1 MKKFL
6 TILLIALILPVSCI
20 LKAEE
25 LKQSPTQAVFMG
37 SGWND
42 NSFSESMDF
51 GLKAGLQTALDEDK
65 GIWIR
70 VLYSQWQ
77 LRPSQTTQAF
87 TTSILTDWYVGK
99 KWTYYMDFGGESY
112 VDGPLTGTDLFA
124 GMGVTRRIWTDSRP
138 GYDIP
143 AHVDLFGEIKF
154 ADGSG
159 QVTGSYVQLNV
170 GVKFG
175 RNVALQ

>member
-1 MKKFL
+1 MKKVL
-6 TILLIALILPVSCI
+6 LILLVALILPV
-20 LKAEE
+20 LLQAQE

-37 SGWND
+37 SAWND
-42 NSFSESMDF
+42 NSFSAQTDF
-51 GLKAGLQTALDEDK
+51 GLKAGLQTALDQGK

-70 VLYSQWQ
+70 VLYAQWQ

-87 TTSILTDWYVGK
+87 TTSILTDWYIGK
-99 KWTYYMDFGGESY
+99 KWTFYIDFGGESY

-124 GMGVTRRIWTDSRP
+124 GVGTTRRVWTDNRP

-143 AHVDLFGEIKF
+143 AHLDLFGEIKF

-159 QVTGSYVQLNV
+159 QITGSYVQINM
-170 GVKFG
+170 GIKFG
-175 RNVALQ
+175 RGILP